1 MIANLKLFSGNTLST
16 LLITCFSAQAQ
27 KLPGVQQTA
36 LRAPTQIKIDGR
48 TTEWGN
54 QLQAYNKATCIYYTL
69 CNDDDNLYLTIQAK
83 DPLIARKILSG
94 GIVFTAKKSIKKTDE
109 QIAVTFPLLSGD
121 ISEIAGYLKQRAALT
136 SDQSNNIY
144 QRDSLLLLMNTTLIN
159 NLKTIKVKGIKQ
171 FADTT
176 LSVYNDA
183 GIKARTLFDVN
194 NALTCELAI
203 PIKYLN
209 LLTITAGFSYQIKVN
224 EINANV
230 KDIAIGLDGSIL
242 PSGSF
247 KLMQSGS
254 QAEQQ
259 ILMNTTNFWGE
270 YTLVGK

>member
-69 CNDDDNLYLTIQAK
+69 CNDD
-83 DPLIARKILSG
+83 
-94 GIVFTAKKSIKKTDE
+94 
-109 QIAVTFPLLSGD
+109 
-121 ISEIAGYLKQRAALT
+121 
-136 SDQSNNIY
+136 
-144 QRDSLLLLMNTTLIN
+144 
-159 NLKTIKVKGIKQ
+159 
-171 FADTT
+171 
-176 LSVYNDA
+176 